1 MFKAF
6 WTKQKKKEI
15 AQLFQSLTYVPTW
28 NIRKLLSRNIIIHNS
43 TTSWVRQGTTIS
55 VKTILLDY
63 ILSHKMFEEHNCE
76 IVFFLLKKSKKK
88 VTWYFYLPFL
98 QKEPLKSS
106 RSSAQ
111 NMAPSRFFSLM
122 TEFTFSVK
130 LISSSYPTHWSPLY
144 PYGAF
149 TVLSC
154 TTVRPIV
161 QIS

>member
-76 IVFFLLKKSKKK
+76 IVFF
-88 VTWYFYLPFL
+88 
-98 QKEPLKSS
+98 
-106 RSSAQ
+106 
-111 NMAPSRFFSLM
+111 
-122 TEFTFSVK
+122 
-130 LISSSYPTHWSPLY
+130 
-144 PYGAF
+144 
-149 TVLSC
+149 C
-154 TTVRPIV
+154 
-161 QIS
+161 